1 MVSFSDDINKEFA
14 SILSKRDLVV
24 KTGAVSLFGDLQV
37 NSPVGE
43 NIPSRP
49 WLNNPN
55 KMTKPYKGGELRDSW
70 QPPQKLGVL
79 NWRISNIAPHA
90 YVIDGGRRQA
100 VVSGVTKWIG
110 SEQLPNGFD
119 PIIKAFEPKLQR
131 ELNKI
136 K

>member
-1 MVSFSDDINKEFA
+1 MGFSDDIKKEFDT
-14 SILSKRDLVV
+14 IQKKRELAV

-37 NSPVGE
+37 NTPVD
-43 NIPSRP
+43 
-49 WLNNPN
+49 
-55 KMTKPYKGGELRDSW
+55 TGELRDSW

-79 NWRISNIAPHA
+79 NWRISNIAPYA

-100 VVSGVTKWIG
+100 SINGTVKWIG

-119 PIIKAFEPKLQR
+119 PVIKAFEPKLQR
-131 ELNKI
+131 ELDKI

>member
-1 MVSFSDDINKEFA
+1 MVSFSDDINKEFNN
-14 SILSKRDLVV
+14 ILNKRDLVV
-24 KTGAVSLFGDLQV
+24 KTGAVSLFGDLEV
-37 NSPVGE
+37 NTPVD
-43 NIPSRP
+43 S
-49 WLNNPN
+49 
-55 KMTKPYKGGELRDSW
+55 GELRDSW

-100 VVSGVTKWIG
+100 VVNGVTKWIG